1 MMVMSDI
8 LHKGNGVNDMHTHNQ
23 SKYSDAKRT
32 ARSLMLVIL
41 LMAASVF
48 WTTAIMPTPAEA
60 ARLKDIAS
68 FSGVRTN
75 ELVGYGLVV
84 GLAGTGDGTSSTFT
98 LRSMSNMLE
107 KMGVETNPDDLKPK
121 NVAAVMVTA
130 KLPVSAKPGSN
141 LDITVS
147 SLGDAESLLG
157 GILLVTPL
165 KGLDG
170 KVYAVAQG
178 ALTIGGFSA
187 VGEAA
192 TAQKNIPTVGRIPN
206 GAVVERS
213 VPFRFNN
220 QDRMTV
226 NLSVRDFGTTMQ
238 VVNKI
243 NSALGGNYASA
254 KDISTVELA
263 LPDQFRGNMVPLM
276 ASLENLSISPDG
288 KAKVVVDEK
297 TGTVVLG
304 QDVRLSKVAVAHGN
318 LQIVIAESED
328 VSQPGPFSDGT
339 TVVTP
344 RTDLEVNE
352 QNNPLML
359 VEGATLQELVDGLNA
374 IGAAP
379 RDLIS
384 IIRALKAAGSLH
396 ADVEVI

>member
-1 MMVMSDI
+1 MNT
-8 LHKGNGVNDMHTHNQ
+8 LYMHQQNRVVG
-23 SKYSDAKRT
+23 SEIV
-32 ARSLMLVIL
+32 RSLVLAALIL
-41 LMAASVF
+41 AVAVF
-48 WTTAIMPTPAEA
+48 WTVAVMPSEAEA

-130 KLPVSAKPGSN
+130 KLPVSAKPGSQI
-141 LDITVS
+141 DVTVS
-147 SLGDAESLLG
+147 SLGDADSLLG

-170 KVYAVAQG
+170 RVYAVAQG
-178 ALTIGGFSA
+178 SLTIGGFSA
-187 VGEAA
+187 VGAAA
-192 TAQKNIPTVGRIPN
+192 TAQQNIPTVGIIPN
-206 GAVVERS
+206 GAVVEQS
-213 VPFRFNN
+213 VPFKFNN
-220 QDRMTV
+220 QQQLTV
-226 NLSVRDFGTTMQ
+226 NLTVRDFGTTMQ

-243 NSALGGNYASA
+243 NSAMGGNFASA
-254 KDISTVELA
+254 KDISTIELQ
-263 LPDQFRGNMVPLM
+263 LPDQYRGNMVPLM
-276 ASLENLSISPDG
+276 ASLENIDISPDG
-288 KAKVVVDEK
+288 KARVIVDEK

-304 QDVRLSKVAVAHGN
+304 RDVRLSKVAVAHGN
-318 LQIVIAESED
+318 LQIVISETQN

-344 RTDLEVNE
+344 QTDLQINE

-359 VEGATLQELVDGLNA
+359 MEGATLQELVDGLNA

-396 ADVEVI
+396 AEVEVI

>member
-1 MMVMSDI
+1 MI
-8 LHKGNGVNDMHTHNQ
+8 LNERIDHVDSGE
-23 SKYSDAKRT
+23 AART
-32 ARSLMLVIL
+32 LVL
-41 LMAASVF
+41 AALFVALVLYLAF
-48 WTTAIMPTPAEA
+48 VLAPAEARA

-98 LRSMSNMLE
+98 MRSMSNMLE
-107 KMGVETNPDDLKPK
+107 KMGVEADPDNLKPK

-130 KLPVSAKPGSN
+130 KMPVSAKPGSN

-147 SLGDAESLLG
+147 SLGDAKSLLG
-157 GILLVTPL
+157 GVLLITPL

-170 KVYAVAQG
+170 RVYAVGQG
-178 ALTIGGFSA
+178 SLTIGGFT
-187 VGEAA
+187 VGGQAA
-192 TAQKNIPTVGRIPN
+192 DAQKNIPTVGRIPN

-213 VPFRFNN
+213 VPFKFNN
-220 QDRMTV
+220 QDHMTV
-226 NLSVRDFGTTMQ
+226 NLEVRDFGTTMQ

-243 NSALGGNYASA
+243 NASMGGQFAKA
-254 KDISTVELA
+254 KDISTIDLE
-263 LPDQFRGNMVPLM
+263 LPDRFRGNMVPLM
-276 ASLENLSISPDG
+276 ASLEDLDISPDG

-304 QDVRLSKVAVAHGN
+304 QDVRLSRVAVAHGN
-318 LQIVIAESED
+318 LQIVVSETQQ
-328 VSQPGPFSDGT
+328 VSQPGPFSDGE

-344 RTDLEVNE
+344 QTDIQVQE
-352 QNNPLML
+352 QNNQLML
-359 VEGATLQELVDGLNA
+359 MEGATLQELVDGLNS
-374 IGAAP
+374 IGATP

-384 IIRALKAAGSLH
+384 IIRTLKAAGSLH

>member
-1 MMVMSDI
+1 MA
-8 LHKGNGVNDMHTHNQ
+8 LL
-23 SKYSDAKRT
+23 APAT
-32 ARSLMLVIL
+32 AS
-41 LMAASVF
+41 
-48 WTTAIMPTPAEA
+48 A

-98 LRSMSNMLE
+98 MRSMSNMLE
-107 KMGVETNPDDLKPK
+107 KMGVEADPDDLKPK

-130 KLPVSAKPGSN
+130 KLPVSSKPGSQ
-141 LDITVS
+141 LDVTVS

-170 KVYAVAQG
+170 RVYAVAQG
-178 ALTIGGFSA
+178 SLTIGGFTA
-187 VGEAA
+187 AGAAA

-206 GAVVERS
+206 GAVVERA
-213 VPFRFNN
+213 VPFKFNN
-220 QDRMTV
+220 QDHMTV
-226 NLSVRDFGTTMQ
+226 NLTVRDFGTTMQ
-238 VVNKI
+238 VVRKI
-243 NSALGGNYASA
+243 NAAMGGDFASA
-254 KDISTVELA
+254 KDISTVELQ
-263 LPDQFRGNMVPLM
+263 LPDRFRGNMVPLM

-288 KAKVVVDEK
+288 KARVVVDEK

-318 LQIVIAESED
+318 LQIVISETQN

-339 TVVTP
+339 TVTTP
-344 RTDLEVNE
+344 ETDLQVNE

-359 VEGATLQELVDGLNA
+359 MEGATLQELVDGLNA

-396 ADVEVI
+396 AEVEVI

>member
-1 MMVMSDI
+1 MNT
-8 LHKGNGVNDMHTHNQ
+8 LHMNQ
-23 SKYSDAKRT
+23 EHRTDAGET
-32 ARSLMLVIL
+32 ARTLIL
-41 LMAASVF
+41 AVLFVAATLF
-48 WTTAIMPTPAEA
+48 WTVLVTPERADA

-107 KMGVETNPDDLKPK
+107 KMGVEANPDTLKPK

-130 KLPVSAKPGSN
+130 KLPVSARPGAQI
-141 LDITVS
+141 DITVS
-147 SLGDAESLLG
+147 SLGDASSLLG
-157 GILLVTPL
+157 GVLLITPL

-170 KVYAVAQG
+170 RVYAVAQG
-178 ALTIGGFSA
+178 SLTIGGFSVA
-187 VGEAA
+187 GEAA
-192 TAQKNIPTVGRIPN
+192 SAQRNIPTVGRIPS
-206 GAVVERS
+206 GAVVERG
-213 VPFRFNN
+213 VPFKFNN
-220 QDRMTV
+220 QDRLTV
-226 NLSVRDFGTTMQ
+226 DLTVRDFGTTMQ

-243 NSALGGNYASA
+243 NAALGGDFAVA
-254 KDISTVELA
+254 KDISTVELQ
-263 LPDQFRGNMVPLM
+263 LPDRFRGNMVPLM
-276 ASLENLSISPDG
+276 ASLEDLDVTPGG
-288 KAKVVVDEK
+288 KARVVVDEK

-318 LQIVIAESED
+318 LQIVISETEN

-344 RTDLEVNE
+344 QTDLEVVE

-359 VEGATLQELVDGLNA
+359 MEGATLQELVDGLNS

-396 ADVEVI
+396 AEVEVI

>member
-1 MMVMSDI
+1 MSMRQQTKSFEWT
-8 LHKGNGVNDMHTHNQ
+8 HTAMGVAWFIALTTVFVIGV
-23 SKYSDAKRT
+23 SLLFPPSAK
-32 ARSLMLVIL
+32 
-41 LMAASVF
+41 
-48 WTTAIMPTPAEA
+48 A

-98 LRSMSNMLE
+98 MRSMANMLE
-107 KMGVETNPDDLKPK
+107 KMGVEADPTALKPK

-130 KLPVSAKPGSN
+130 KLPVSARPGSQ

-147 SLGDAESLLG
+147 SLGDASSLLG
-157 GILLVTPL
+157 GILLITPL

-170 KVYAVAQG
+170 RVYAVAQG
-178 ALTIGGFSA
+178 SLTIGGFTLG
-187 VGEAA
+187 GEAA

-206 GAVVERS
+206 GAVVERA
-213 VPFRFNN
+213 VPFEFNN
-220 QDRMTV
+220 QESMTV
-226 NLSVRDFGTTMQ
+226 NLAMRDFGTTME

-243 NSALGGNYASA
+243 NASMGGEYASA
-254 KDISTVELA
+254 RDISTIELT
-263 LPDQFRGNMVPLM
+263 LPEQFVGNMVPLM
-276 ASLENLSISPDG
+276 ASLENLPITPDG
-288 KAKVVVDEK
+288 KARVIVDEK

-304 QDVRLSKVAVAHGN
+304 HDVRLTKVAVAHGN
-318 LQIVIAESED
+318 LQVVVSESED

-344 RTDLEVNE
+344 VTDLQVAE

-359 VEGATLQELVDGLNA
+359 MEGATLQELVDGLNS

-396 ADVEVI
+396 AEVEVI

>member
-1 MMVMSDI
+1 MNTLYM
-8 LHKGNGVNDMHTHNQ
+8 HKQ
-23 SKYSDAKRT
+23 SRIVRSEI
-32 ARSLMLVIL
+32 ARSLILVAL
-41 LMAASVF
+41 FLVLTAF
-48 WTTAIMPTPAEA
+48 WSTIVAPAEAEA

-107 KMGVETNPDDLKPK
+107 KMGVESDPDDLQPK

-130 KLPVSAKPGSN
+130 RLPVSAKPGSRI
-141 LDITVS
+141 DITVS
-147 SLGDAESLLG
+147 SLGDAKSLLG
-157 GILLVTPL
+157 GILLITPL

-170 KVYAVAQG
+170 RVYAVAQG
-178 ALTIGGFSA
+178 SMTIGGFSA
-187 VGEAA
+187 AGEAA
-192 TAQKNIPTVGRIPN
+192 TAQKNIPTVGRIPG
-206 GAVVERS
+206 GAIVERS
-213 VPFRFNN
+213 VPFKFNN
-220 QDRMTV
+220 QELLTV

-243 NSALGGNYASA
+243 NSAMGGNFAEA
-254 KDISTVELA
+254 KDISTVELR

-288 KAKVVVDEK
+288 KARVVVDEK

-318 LQIVIAESED
+318 LQIVISESED

-344 RTDLEVNE
+344 QTDLQVEE

-359 VEGATLQELVDGLNA
+359 MEGATLQELVDGLNA

-396 ADVEVI
+396 AEVEVI